1 MNVFFE
7 DANKGTENKQTREC
21 EDEAENER
29 EKENREQMRIHI
41 SICSEDRYV
50 EVRERSGKKFG
61 IQRMLGTRND

>member
-1 MNVFFE
+1 MNVFLE
-7 DANKGTENKQTREC
+7 DVNEETENKQTREC

-50 EVRERSGKKFG
+50 EVREHSGKKFG
-61 IQRMLGTRND
+61 IQRKFGTRND